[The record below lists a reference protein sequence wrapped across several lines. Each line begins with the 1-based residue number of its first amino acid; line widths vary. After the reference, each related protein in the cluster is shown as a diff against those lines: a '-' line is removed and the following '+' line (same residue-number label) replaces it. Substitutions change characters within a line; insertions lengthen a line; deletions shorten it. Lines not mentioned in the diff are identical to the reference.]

1 MDKDRT
7 IRCRVDQLKATSFE
21 TIMNVSGLRES
32 DAMRALIPF
41 PETVEAMLEFE
52 VMKGGSGA
60 NLAFAIGESSTYLL
74 EQTMRAT
81 ATMKNAMWTYPIPYQ
96 INLLKAQL
104 RIQVRPYYMEIAKLF
119 IIWSRAAQEI
129 PGYKFEEVTK
139 GTFKTF
145 IAVGPD
151 DDPERIERLKKDI
164 IETYS
169 QE

>member
-1 MDKDRT
+1 ME
-7 IRCRVDQLKATSFE
+7 VSQL
-21 TIMNVSGLRES
+21 RQS
-32 DAMRALIPF
+32 DAIRALIPF
-41 PETVEAMLEFE
+41 PETVEAMLELE

-60 NLAFAIGESSTYLL
+60 NLAFAIGEASTWLL

-104 RIQVRPYYMEIAKLF
+104 RIETRPYYKEIAKLF

-129 PGYKFEEVTK
+129 PGYKFEEVAK
-139 GTFKTF
+139 GKFKTF
-145 IAVGPD
+145 IARGPD
-151 DDPERIERLKKDI
+151 DDPERIEQLKKDI
-164 IETYS
+164 VETYS